1 MEDILKEL
9 EARREKAKLGGGQKR
24 IESQHS
30 KGKLTARERI
40 NLLLDEKSFEEYD
53 MFVEH
58 DSHEFGM
65 EKNKIPG
72 DGVVIGSGEING
84 RTVFLY
90 VKDFTVFGGSL
101 SLAHSRKINKIQ
113 DMAVKNNAPL
123 IGVLDAG
130 GARIQEGIDALGGYA
145 EVFQRNV
152 LASGVIP
159 QISLVMGPCAGGDV
173 YSPALTDFIFMVRD
187 TSYMFVTG
195 PDVVKTVTN
204 EEVTADQ
211 LGGAEVHTTISS
223 VADGAYDNDLEMIS
237 EMRRFIDFLP
247 SSNISEGPIRETS
260 DSIKRSEPSLDTLIP
275 ESSNSPYDIKE
286 FITKVVDEDDFF
298 EIQENFAQ
306 NIVVGFGRVDGHTV
320 GLIGNQPL
328 FLAGVLD
335 SDASRKG
342 ARFVRF
348 CDAFSI
354 PLVTFVDVPGFLP
367 GTDQEYGGLIKN
379 GAKLLYAYAEATVP
393 KVTVITRKAY
403 GGAYCVMAPKH
414 LRGDINYALPSAE
427 IAVMGAKGAVE
438 ILYRKDIEDT
448 KKIQEHTEFYEDRLL
463 NPFVAAE
470 RGYIDDVIMPR
481 NIRPRIGKALKL
493 LRNKKLSNPWK
504 KHDNLPL

>member
-211 LGGAEVHTTISS
+211 LGGAEVHTTKSS
-223 VADGAYDNDLEMIS
+223 VADGAYDNDIEMIS